1 MSPYLKA
8 LVEIDLL
15 TNYGIRM
22 TNGLIDYTKLIPKA
36 L

>member
-15 TNYGIRM
+15 MNYGIRL
-22 TNGLIDYTKLIPKA
+22 TNGIIDYTKLIPKA